1 MQQKIFGVYFLFYV
15 GFCFSQNSIS
25 GKIYN
30 TDSSPIVGSHVHI
43 GSKSVSSNSKG
54 EYVLKNLPFGLLKMY
69 VYSIGYQSID
79 STITISGDAKI
90 NFVLKEK
97 LNQLSEVVVQ
107 HKINNYNQSVL
118 EQKIKTETIEKY
130 SNQSLGEALK
140 EVTGVSILKTGS
152 NIIKPIIN
160 GLHSSRVPIITNN
173 VRLEDQQWGA
183 EHAPNF
189 DVNAAAKITVIK
201 GASALQYSGDAI
213 GGLVIMESMLVKKD
227 TLFGKTMLSLASNG
241 RGGTLSTSIH
251 KGNTKDWS
259 WNALATY
266 KYFGDRTSP
275 NYVLSNTGNREIN
288 FTGNVT
294 FTGKKYD
301 ISAFYS
307 LYNATVGILSAS
319 HLGSAND
326 LFNSIEN
333 LIPSKIFDFT
343 NNINNPKQ
351 QVQHHIAKFNYNRF
365 FNESSTFSVQYAFQ
379 LNDRLE
385 FDVRRGNF
393 NTKAALD
400 LQLQTHTINV
410 DYKKEYHDWN
420 LKSGFVGSFQ
430 NNYANPATGVRPL
443 IPSYNKVDAGMYGIA
458 SHNFAETLTF
468 DTGIR
473 YDFSTIQA
481 TKFYLKSRWDERN
494 YSPEFDEF
502 KVGENGNQW
511 LTKPQFSFHNLSA
524 SVGIHK
530 EFLQQWDLFLNLSLA
545 TRNPNPSELFSDGL
559 HHSTAVIE
567 LGDLKLQKERSYKAA
582 ATLQKKWDSFSISVN
597 PFINSISNYIFLT
610 PTEFETTIRG
620 VFPVWE
626 YQQTNALMTGLDF
639 ETHWKVNQHWQHQFS
654 LAYVNG
660 KDISANEALID
671 IPPLSINNKIQF
683 AKKEWN
689 NLLLEL
695 KSEIVTRQNRFPDTN
710 FKTNIIV
717 NQELVEVEVDISTP
731 PKGYQLLH
739 FYSEMKLNTFKKAST
754 TLAFSVQN
762 IFNTAYRDYLNRQ
775 RFFADEMGR
784 NLQLQLKINY

>member
-1 MQQKIFGVYFLFYV
+1 MQQKFYGLCCLLFF

-25 GKIYN
+25 GKVYN
-30 TDSSPIVGSHVHI
+30 SDSSPISGTHVHI

-54 EYVLKNLPFGLLKMY
+54 EYTIKNLPFGLLKIY
-69 VYSIGYQSID
+69 VYNIGYQIID
-79 STITISGDAKI
+79 STITITGNAQI
-90 NFVLKEK
+90 NFVLKQK
-97 LNQLSEVVVQ
+97 LNQLSEVVVK
-107 HKINNYNQSVL
+107 HKINNYNQSIL

-160 GLHSSRVPIITNN
+160 GLHSSRVPIIANN
-173 VRLEDQQWGA
+173 VRLEDQQWGS

-189 DVNAAAKITVIK
+189 DVNAAAKITVVK
-201 GASALQYSGDAI
+201 GASALQYGGDAI
-213 GGLVIMESMLVKKD
+213 GGLVIMESMIVKKD
-227 TLFGKTMLSLASNG
+227 TIFGKTLLSLASNG

-251 KGNTKDWS
+251 KGNTKGWS
-259 WNALATY
+259 WNALGTY
-266 KYFGDRTSP
+266 KNFGDRTSP
-275 NYVLSNTGNREIN
+275 NYVLSNTGNRELN
-288 FTGNVT
+288 FTGDVI

-301 ISAFYS
+301 VSAFYS

-319 HLGSAND
+319 HSGNAND

-333 LIPSKIFDFT
+333 FIPSKIFDFT

-351 QVQHHIAKFNYNRF
+351 QVQHHIAKFNYNRYF
-365 FNESSTFSVQYAFQ
+365 DESSSLSIQYAFQ
-379 LNDRLE
+379 FNNRLE

-393 NTKAALD
+393 NTIAALD

-420 LKSGFVGSFQ
+420 LKSGLVGSFQ

-443 IPSYNKVDAGMYGIA
+443 IPNYDKLDAGIYGIA
-458 SHNFAETLTF
+458 SHNFAEKLTF

-473 YDFSTIQA
+473 YDFSIIQA

-511 LTKPQFSFHNLSA
+511 LTKPQFSFHNVSA
-524 SVGIHK
+524 SAGIHK
-530 EFLQQWDLFLNLSLA
+530 EFQQQLDLYLNLSLS
-545 TRNPNPSELFSDGL
+545 TRNPNPSEFFSDGL

-582 ATLQKKWDSFSISVN
+582 ATLQKKWDSFSISIN

-610 PTEFETTIRG
+610 PTEFEATIRG

-639 ETHWKVNQHWQHQFS
+639 ETHWKVNKNWQHQFS
-654 LAYVNG
+654 MAYVNG

-671 IPPLSINNKIQF
+671 MSPLSINNKIQF
-683 AKKEWN
+683 GKKEWN
-689 NLLLEL
+689 HLLMEL
-695 KSEIVTRQNRFPDTN
+695 KSEIVTRQNRFPDNN

-717 NQELVEVEVDISTP
+717 DQELVEVEVDISTP
-731 PKGYQLLH
+731 PKSYQLLH
-739 FYSEMKLNTFKKAST
+739 FYSEMKFNTFKKAST

-775 RFFADEMGR
+775 RLFADEMGR

>member
-1 MQQKIFGVYFLFYV
+1 MQQKIFSVCFVFCV

-30 TDSSPIVGSHVHI
+30 IDSSPITGCHVHI

-54 EYVLKNLPFGLLKMY
+54 EYSIKNLPYGMLKIY
-69 VYSIGYQSID
+69 IYSIGYQSID
-79 STITISGDAKI
+79 STIVVAGNAQI
-90 NFVLKEK
+90 NFVLKQK
-97 LNQLSEVVVQ
+97 INRLGEVIVK

-152 NIIKPIIN
+152 NIMKPIIN

-173 VRLEDQQWGA
+173 VRLEDQQWGS

-201 GASALQYSGDAI
+201 GASTMQYSGDAI
-213 GGLVIMESMLVKKD
+213 GGLVIMESMMVKKD
-227 TLFGKTMLSLASNG
+227 TLFGKTLLSLASNG
-241 RGGTLSTSIH
+241 LGGTLSTSIH

-259 WNALATY
+259 YNALATY
-266 KYFGDRTSP
+266 RYFGDRTSP

-288 FTGNVT
+288 FTGDVT
-294 FTGKKYD
+294 FTGDNYD

-307 LYNATVGILSAS
+307 LYNANTGILSAS
-319 HLGSAND
+319 HSGSVND
-326 LFNSIEN
+326 LYNSIN
-333 LIPSKIFDFT
+333 NQIPSVVNDFT
-343 NNINNPKQ
+343 YTIKNPKQ
-351 QVQHHIAKFNYNRF
+351 QVQHHIAKLNYNRN
-365 FNESSTFSVQYAFQ
+365 FNESSSLAVQYAFQ
-379 LNDRLE
+379 FNNRLE

-393 NTKAALD
+393 NTIAALD

-443 IPSYNKVDAGMYGIA
+443 IPNYDKVDAGMYGIA

-473 YDFSTIQA
+473 YDFSNIQA
-481 TKFYLKSRWDERN
+481 TKYYLKSRWDERN
-494 YSPEFDEF
+494 YSPEFDGF

-511 LTKPQFSFHNLSA
+511 LTKPKFSFHNVSA
-524 SVGIHK
+524 SAGIHK
-530 EFLQQWDLFLNLSLA
+530 EFQQKWDLYLNLSLA
-545 TRNPNPSELFSDGL
+545 TRNPNPSEFFSDGL
-559 HHSTAVIE
+559 HHSTGVIE
-567 LGDLKLQKERSYKAA
+567 LGDLNLKKEKSYKV
-582 ATLQKKWDSFSISVN
+582 ATTIQKKWNLFSMSFN
-597 PFINSISNYIFLT
+597 PYVNSISDYMFLT
-610 PTEFETTIRG
+610 PIEFETTIRG

-626 YQQTNALMTGLDF
+626 YQQTKALLIGLDF
-639 ETHWKVNQHWQHQFS
+639 ETHWKVANNWQHQFS
-654 LAYVNG
+654 FAYVNG
-660 KDISANEALID
+660 KDVSNNEALID
-671 IPPLSINNKIQF
+671 MPPLNINNKIQF

-689 NLLLEL
+689 HLLLEL
-695 KSEIVTRQNRFPDTN
+695 KSEIVTKQTHFPDNN
-710 FKTNIIV
+710 FLTNIIV
-717 NQELVEVEVDISTP
+717 DGDLTPVIVDISTP
-731 PKGYQLLH
+731 PKGYHLLH
-739 FYSEMKLNTFKKAST
+739 FYSEMKFNTFKKAST

-784 NLQLQLKINY
+784 NFQLQIKINY

>member
-1 MQQKIFGVYFLFYV
+1 MQQKIFGVCFLFCV

-30 TDSSPIVGSHVHI
+30 VDFSPIAGCHVHI

-54 EYVLKNLPFGLLKMY
+54 EYSIKNLPFGMLKTY

-79 STITISGDAKI
+79 SIIAVSGDTQI
-90 NFVLKEK
+90 NFVLKQK
-97 LNQLSEVVVQ
+97 LNQLSEVVVK

-152 NIIKPIIN
+152 NIVKPIIN

-173 VRLEDQQWGA
+173 VRLEDQQWGS

-201 GASALQYSGDAI
+201 GASTLQYSGDAI
-213 GGLVIMESMLVKKD
+213 GGLVIMESMIVKKD
-227 TLFGKTMLSLASNG
+227 TLFGKTLLSLASNG
-241 RGGTLSTSIH
+241 LGGTLSTSIH

-259 WNALATY
+259 YNALATY
-266 KYFGDRTSP
+266 RYFGDRTSP

-288 FTGNVT
+288 FTGDVT
-294 FTGKKYD
+294 FTGDNYD

-307 LYNATVGILSAS
+307 LYNANTGILSAS
-319 HLGSAND
+319 HSGSVND
-326 LFNSIEN
+326 LYNSIN
-333 LIPSKIFDFT
+333 NQIPYVINDFT
-343 NNINNPKQ
+343 YAIKNPKQ
-351 QVQHHIAKFNYNRF
+351 QVQHHIAKLNYNRY
-365 FNESSTFSVQYAFQ
+365 FNESSSLAVQYAFQ
-379 LNDRLE
+379 FNNRLE

-393 NTKAALD
+393 DTIAALD
-400 LQLQTHTINV
+400 LQLQTHSINV

-443 IPSYNKVDAGMYGIA
+443 IPNYNKVDAGMYGIA

-481 TKFYLKSRWDERN
+481 TKYYLKSRWDERN

-511 LTKPQFSFHNLSA
+511 LTKPQFSFHNVSA
-524 SVGIHK
+524 SAGIHK
-530 EFLQQWDLFLNLSLA
+530 EFQQQWDLYFNLSLA
-545 TRNPNPSELFSDGL
+545 TRNPNPSEFFSDGL
-559 HHSTAVIE
+559 HHSTGVIE
-567 LGDLKLQKERSYKAA
+567 LGDLKLKKEKSYKV
-582 ATLQKKWDSFSISVN
+582 ATTVQKKWNSFSMSFN
-597 PFINSISNYIFLT
+597 PFINSISDYMFLT
-610 PTEFETTIRG
+610 PIEFETTIRG

-626 YQQTNALMTGLDF
+626 YQQTKALLIGLDF
-639 ETHWKVNQHWQHQFS
+639 ETHWKVTNNWQHQFS
-654 LAYVNG
+654 FAYVNG
-660 KDISANEALID
+660 QDVSNKQALID
-671 IPPLSINNKIQF
+671 MPPLNISNKIQF

-689 NLLLEL
+689 HLILEL
-695 KSEIVTRQNRFPDTN
+695 KSEIVTKQTHFPDNN
-710 FKTNIIV
+710 FLTNIIV
-717 NQELVEVEVDISTP
+717 DGDLTPVLVDISTP
-731 PKGYQLLH
+731 PEGYHLLH
-739 FYSEMKLNTFKKAST
+739 FYSEMKFNTFKKAST

-762 IFNTAYRDYLNRQ
+762 IFDTAYRDYLNRQ

-784 NLQLQLKINY
+784 NFQLQLKFNY